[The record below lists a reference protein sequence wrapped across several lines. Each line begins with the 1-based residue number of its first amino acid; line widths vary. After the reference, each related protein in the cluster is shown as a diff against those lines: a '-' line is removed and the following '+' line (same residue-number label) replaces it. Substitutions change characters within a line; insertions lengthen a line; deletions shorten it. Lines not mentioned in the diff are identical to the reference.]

1 MQIPYAASRT
11 HTRVRVSMGAV
22 VIINVAEI
30 DDPAAEIAETDKLLY
45 QAKQTR
51 NTYCLQVI

>member
-1 MQIPYAASRT
+1 
-11 HTRVRVSMGAV
+11 MGAV